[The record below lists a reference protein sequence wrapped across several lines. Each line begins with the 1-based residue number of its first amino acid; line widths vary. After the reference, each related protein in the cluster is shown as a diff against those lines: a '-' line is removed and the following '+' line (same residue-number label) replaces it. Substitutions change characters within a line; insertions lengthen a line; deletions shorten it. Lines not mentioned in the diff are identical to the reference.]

1 MRILLAFSL
10 AFTLGGC
17 GAIYMSPSVQRGTDS
32 SGTAVRVL
40 PVTAE
45 NVLLAN
51 RSAYQP
57 KTLPAVFSMTSGGPA
72 GMRGMEALPD
82 AAFSPESRPA
92 QMETRVPPPADPG
105 PYRIGIGDVVL
116 LATPQAGSTV
126 EELSGLLAAQTQ
138 RQGYTVQDDGAIA
151 VPNVGRIQLSGRTFE
166 DAEAEIFQRLVES
179 GIEPTFSLE
188 IAEFNSKKVTIG
200 GAVAQP
206 AVAPITLT
214 PLYLDEALAAAG
226 GTTVADRTYATV
238 RIYRDGTLYQ
248 IPLDELYAR
257 RGLQRIRLVD
267 GDSIFVDTEYALDQA
282 AAYFQEQIQLAEFRQ
297 SSRQAA
303 LTELTTEINLR
314 RNELTEARENFQTRT
329 ALDAVDRDYVYLT
342 GELRRQGRIAL
353 PYDRR
358 ASLADALYGNDLGGV
373 PTSTANVAQIYVLR
387 GSADPQAMGAVTA
400 WQLNGRNAANVVL
413 ATKFE
418 LRPDDIIFVAEQPV
432 TRWNRVVDQIVPS
445 LLTYGGNTATSI
457 AQ

>member
-1 MRILLAFSL
+1 
-10 AFTLGGC
+10 
-17 GAIYMSPSVQRGTDS
+17 MSPSVQRGTDN
-32 SGTAVRVL
+32 SGAAVRVL

-51 RSAYQP
+51 RSPYQP

-151 VPNVGRIQLSGRTFE
+151 VPNVGRIQLAGKTFE

-179 GIEPTFSLE
+179 QIEPTFSLE
-188 IAEFNSKKVTIG
+188 IAEFNSKKVTVG

-238 RIYRDGTLYQ
+238 RLYRDGTLYQ

-282 AAYFQEQIQLAEFRQ
+282 AAYFQEQIQLAGFRQ

-303 LTELTTEINLR
+303 LEELTTEIDLR
-314 RNELTEARENFQTRT
+314 RSEMAEARDNYMTRT
-329 ALDAVDRDYVYLT
+329 ELGAVDRDYVYLT
-342 GELRRQGRIAL
+342 GEVRQQGRMEL
-353 PYDRR
+353 PFEQR
-358 ASLADALYGNDLGGV
+358 ANLADALYSREVGGV
-373 PTSTANVAQIYVLR
+373 PTVTANVSQIYVLR
-387 GSADPQAMGAVTA
+387 SSSDPQALGAVTA
-400 WQLNGRNAANVVL
+400 WRLDGRNAANVVL

-432 TRWNRVVDQIVPS
+432 TRWNRVVNQIVPS
-445 LLTYGGNTATSI
+445 LLTYGGNTVQASTF
-457 AQ
+457 